1 MKKGLIFGIT
11 VLLVLGLVLAGCS
24 SGTTSTPAAGTTST
38 APAKVYELKIQS
50 AYPRGDLSMEA
61 LKTFADSA
69 ATRSNGQIKIS
80 YYAAPEIVGMFEVP
94 DAVKM
99 GTLDM
104 EHGMGGLWSG
114 VLPIGDIEFGLPYAY
129 RIPEATTFKGQ
140 ADAIRNFFLNDGFM
154 DLLRQDYA
162 TQGVYLLDIHV
173 YGPVPFVIATK
184 PVKTLQDIKGL
195 RIRTDGLWMEWE
207 NAMGMNGVDM
217 SGDEAYMALKNGTV
231 DAHQWDMSV
240 YTGMNMQEVAP
251 YWIRGL
257 EDDQSIGDIIVNM
270 GVWNSL
276 PSNLQTALAG
286 AAKDYYDATVQVY
299 GNDYNK
305 VLDMVKSGEVK
316 EVQMDPD
323 VIKLA
328 EQTGYALWDEVAQRS
343 ASCAKAVDMIKKWRT
358 VK

>member
-1 MKKGLIFGIT
+1 MKKLLFIWVSII
-11 VLLVLGLVLAGCS
+11 LVLGLVLAGCGPS
-24 SGTTSTPAAGTTST
+24 VPAAE
-38 APAKVYELKIQS
+38 KVYELKIQS

-61 LKTFADSA
+61 LATFADSA
-69 ATRSNGQIKIS
+69 AKYSNGQLKIS
-80 YYAAPEIVGMFEVP
+80 VFAAPEVVGMFEVP

-129 RIPEATTFKGQ
+129 HIPEATTFKAQ
-140 ADAIRNFFLNDGFM
+140 ADAIRDFFFKDGFM
-154 DLLRQDYA
+154 DLLRDDYA

-184 PVKTLQDIKGL
+184 PVKTMQDIKGL

-207 NAMGMNGVDM
+207 NGMGMNGVDM
-217 SGDEAYMALKNGTV
+217 SGDDAYMALKNGTV

-240 YTGMNMQEVAP
+240 YTGMGMQEVAP

-257 EDDQSIGDIIVNM
+257 EDDQAIGHILVNM
-270 GVWNSL
+270 DVWKSL
-276 PSNLQTALAG
+276 PSNLQKALTDAG
-286 AAKDYYDATVQVY
+286 KDYYDATVEIY
-299 GNDYNK
+299 GRDYQT
-305 VLDMVKSGEVK
+305 VMDMVKAGAIT
-316 EVQMDPD
+316 EVQLDKD
-323 VIKLA
+323 VIALA
-328 EQTGYALWDEVAQRS
+328 QQVGYGLWDEVAKRS
-343 ASCAKAVDMIKKWRT
+343 DSSAKAVDMIKKWRK